1 MVITK
6 DRSMAS
12 NLAPHQGRLVVCV
25 LLAVVTFAIYFPV
38 LGYGL
43 VNFDDHFYVTN
54 NPHVRSGLSLKNIFW
69 AFTTF
74 TESNWHPLTW
84 VSLQLDCTLD
94 PDGARVLHLTN
105 VLFHIA
111 NTLLLFLVLEMM
123 TGSMWRSAFVAALF
137 AVHPL
142 HVESVAWV
150 SERKDVLSTFFGIL
164 TIMAYAWWLR
174 KPSPAR
180 YVSAVVVYILGL
192 LSKPML
198 VSMPVLLFLLDLWPL
213 SRSDFNSP
221 DKGRLRQ
228 LLMEKLPF
236 IALAAGSCVVTYIA
250 QLKGGAVGRF
260 EYYPLDVRLS
270 NAVVSYVA
278 YIVKAVYPVKLAVFY
293 PHPETTI
300 PIWQIVVSVVLLVGI
315 SLAAIRSA
323 RRRPY
328 FFVGW
333 FWYVISL
340 LPVIGIVQ
348 VGLQGMA
355 DRYTYVPLIGVFILV
370 AWGLPEL
377 FGILLRQGA
386 GGWLFGSAILLICV
400 MAVMAHRQVHYWRD
414 DFSLF
419 GHAVRVTK
427 RNALAHTHLGLA
439 CEKVGRY
446 DEALR
451 HYYTAV
457 RANPEYSPAHT
468 CLGDILLRRGKVEE
482 AFEHFKRAVLLS
494 PGIPETHYNLG
505 LVLLRK
511 RDWQTAAEAFQQAIR
526 LRRDYADAYNG
537 LAVALAKQG
546 RLREAVESSARAVR
560 FSPRNAGFRRVYA
573 SLLAESGDLEGAREQ
588 YRILV
593 RSNPSD
599 VESRFEL
606 ARFLLSLGDSAGAS
620 KEFEEVLRLR
630 PDLAEAH
637 ANLALALY
645 DLGRYRDAWAHVH
658 AAQRRGVKV
667 HPGFIAALRAK
678 MPEPVIARSPSD

>member
-1 MVITK
+1 MVIANK
-6 DRSMAS
+6 SVIAS
-12 NLAPHQGRLVVCV
+12 NLAQRQVRLVVCV
-25 LLAVVTFAIYFPV
+25 LLATTTFAIYFPV

-43 VNFDDHFYVTN
+43 VNFDDHFYVTK
-54 NPHVRSGLSLKNIFW
+54 NPHVRSGLSIKNILW
-69 AFTTF
+69 AVTTF

-84 VSLQLDCTLD
+84 ISLQLDCTLGFK
-94 PDGARVLHLTN
+94 DGHVLHLTN

-111 NTLLLFLVLEMM
+111 NTLLLFLVLEVM

-142 HVESVAWV
+142 RVESVAWV
-150 SERKDVLSTFFGIL
+150 SERKDVLSTFFGML
-164 TIMAYAWWLR
+164 TILAYAWWLR

-180 YVSAVVVYILGL
+180 YVLAIVLYILGL

-198 VSMPVLLFLLDLWPL
+198 VSMPILLLLLDLWPL
-213 SRSDFNSP
+213 ARFNFDSL
-221 DKGRLRQ
+221 DRNRLCR
-228 LLMEKLPF
+228 LLGEKLPF
-236 IALAAGSCVVTYIA
+236 IVLAAGSCVVTYVA

-260 EYYPLDVRLS
+260 EYYPLGVRLS

-278 YIVKAVYPVKLAVFY
+278 YIIKAICPVRLAVFY

-300 PIWQIVVSVVLLVGI
+300 PTWQVVVSAVLLIGI
-315 SLAAIRSA
+315 SFTAIRNA
-323 RRRPY
+323 RIRSY

-355 DRYTYVPLIGVFILV
+355 DRYTYVPMIGVFIIV
-370 AWGLPEL
+370 AWGVPEL
-377 FGILLRQGA
+377 FVILFGRGA
-386 GGWLFGSAILLICV
+386 GSWLFGSAVVLICILSV
-400 MAVMAHRQVHYWRD
+400 LAHRQVHYWRD

-419 GHAVRVTK
+419 GHAIRVTK

-439 CEKVGRY
+439 YEGAGKY
-446 DEALR
+446 DEALK
-451 HYYTAV
+451 HYYIAV

-468 CLGDILLRRGKVEE
+468 CLGDILLRRGRVGE
-482 AFEHFKRAVLLS
+482 AFEHFRRAVLLS
-494 PGIPETHYNLG
+494 PGIPETHHNLG

-511 RDWQTAAEAFQQAIR
+511 RDWQAAIEAFQQATR

-537 LAVALAKQG
+537 LAIALAKQG
-546 RLREAVESSARAVR
+546 RLREAVENSARAVR
-560 FSPRNAGFRRVYA
+560 LSPRNVRFRRVYA
-573 SLLAESGDLEGAREQ
+573 SLLAESSDLEGARRQ
-588 YRILV
+588 YQVLV
-593 RSNPSD
+593 RLNPSD

-606 ARFLLSLGDSAGAS
+606 GRLLLSLGDSASAR
-620 KEFEEVLRLR
+620 KELMEVLRLR

-637 ANLALALY
+637 VNLAIALY

-658 AAQRRGVKV
+658 AAQKQGVKV

-678 MPEPVIARSPSD
+678 MPTPAVTQTSSD